1 MRTLKEDFFDNLG
14 IGEEKQIR
22 DWLESHK
29 IRNYTLNNDLSID
42 VRGKVEIYEDLPEY
56 IQFNNIYGSFIVLFE
71 NVTSMKGFPK
81 YVEKSFFIS
90 KTNIE
95 ILDNCPE
102 EVNDFEII
110 LNKKLKKIESL
121 PKKING
127 IARFYQNGKR
137 TTSEIYRKL
146 CSVTKDKVYDT
157 EKSYKSYMYICYKS
171 DN

>member
-1 MRTLKEDFFDNLG
+1 MKTLIESFFDNLG
-14 IGEEKQIR
+14 IVEETQII

-42 VRGKVEIYEDLPEY
+42 VYGKVEIYEDLPEY
-56 IQFNNIYGSFIVLFE
+56 IQFNNIYDDFTVLFE

-90 KTNIE
+90 NTKIE

-127 IARFYQNGKR
+127 ISRFYQNGKR
-137 TTSEIYRKL
+137 ATGEIYRKL

-157 EKSYKSYMYICYKS
+157 EKSYKSYMYRCY
-171 DN
+171 